1 MYKKIY
7 IMIYGNSIDRIF
19 DSLIPKTVTTSSNNS
34 TRLVTT
40 ESEYKVLIAVPG
52 LKKDDVK
59 ISTKE
64 GILTIQYERSS
75 DLEFSFVE
83 SFKKYY
89 TLPDDSDE
97 KNITAKVENGILEIV
112 LPKSKKKQI
121 ERLITVY

>member
-1 MYKKIY
+1 
-7 IMIYGNSIDRIF
+7 MIYGNSIDRIF